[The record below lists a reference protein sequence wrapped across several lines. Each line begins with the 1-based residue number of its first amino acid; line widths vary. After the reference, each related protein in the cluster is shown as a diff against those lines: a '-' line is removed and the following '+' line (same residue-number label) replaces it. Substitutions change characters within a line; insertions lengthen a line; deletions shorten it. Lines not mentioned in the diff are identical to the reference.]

1 MSCQATAA
9 AEDAVAAIVAGAR
22 AQRWNGVA
30 YSASLAHRRGVMA
43 LEKFYLT
50 TPIYYV
56 NDVPHI
62 GHAYTTIAADV
73 LARYKRLAG
82 YDVFFLTGTDEHG
95 IKIERSAR
103 ERGVSPQEWV
113 DAIAARY
120 QALWQLLN
128 ISYDDFIRTSQA
140 RHKVVAQA
148 VFQKAFDKG

>member
-1 MSCQATAA
+1 
-9 AEDAVAAIVAGAR
+9 
-22 AQRWNGVA
+22 
-30 YSASLAHRRGVMA
+30 MA

-103 ERGVSPQEWV
+103 EHGVSPQEWV

-148 VFQKAFDKG
+148 VFQKAFDKGDIYKGLYEGWYSIPDETFLLEAELQGGHCPIC